1 MNLASDARVKLRSLL
16 LTALIRVPSTASS
29 SRPNRSSCR
38 QSRTN
43 SRNTEYRAESR
54 AVVAPEIGDGLEVRL
69 QVPQQPDHFEVATG
83 LRFQPPARTH
93 SVQIAVDVELQEI
106 ARGIARAAGRLRHDT
121 GEPCRRKA
129 EPINKGV
136 DEPHRV
142 LSADV
147 VVDRLRQKQRLAAV
161 VSGDVRHAWILS
173 RERPRRNA
181 LRPSFHTVCLIYA
194 PKLRSAESQFWK
206 AA

>member
-1 MNLASDARVKLRSLL
+1 M
-16 LTALIRVPSTASS
+16 
-29 SRPNRSSCR
+29 
-38 QSRTN
+38 
-43 SRNTEYRAESR
+43 
-54 AVVAPEIGDGLEVRL
+54 VVAPEIGDGLEVRL

-142 LSADV
+142 LSVDIV
-147 VVDRLRQKQRLAAV
+147 VHRFRKQQRLVAV
-161 VSGDVRHAWILS
+161 ATQNVCHAEFYRASARDGIHS
-173 RERPRRNA
+173 DRV
-181 LRPSFHTVCLIYA
+181 FT
-194 PKLRSAESQFWK
+194 RSA
-206 AA
+206 

>member
-1 MNLASDARVKLRSLL
+1 LANELGQRC
-16 LTALIRVPSTASS
+16 
-29 SRPNRSSCR
+29 SREVAVLVVDGLDPRAVDR
-38 QSRTN
+38 QQLSAEQVELPTQQDKFA
-43 SRNTEYRAESR
+43 EYRAESR

-121 GEPCRRKA
+121 GEPCRRKV

-161 VSGDVRHAWILS
+161 VPGDVRHSRILS
-173 RERPRRNA
+173 RERPRWNP
-181 LRPSFHTVCLIYA
+181 LRPSFHTVCRNFA
-194 PKLRSAESQFWK
+194 QEPQF
-206 AA
+206 AAATA